1 MMHGFAKI
9 MQNEI
14 YYVDI
19 EGEEYK
25 FEKKDVLVK
34 YEGIFQ
40 SKNII
45 EVKIY

>member
-25 FEKKDVLVK
+25 FEKRRL
-34 YEGIFQ
+34 G
-40 SKNII
+40 
-45 EVKIY
+45 KI